1 MESKSLVWAFLISYL
16 TASTMAPV
24 IIPFLQRLKVGQS
37 IREEGP
43 KSHQKKAGTPTMGGV
58 IFILGTLVAVLI
70 QRNFSAD
77 VGFVLLSFLGFSM
90 IGFADDYIKVVLK
103 RNLGL
108 SAKQKMAGQI
118 MVAAVLAYY
127 AQIIFGTTLF
137 VPFYNQYIDLGVF
150 YVPFIL
156 FIYVAVT
163 NSVNLTD
170 GLDGLSTLV
179 TIGVL
184 TFFGIAAIKLELA
197 GVTKAVFALIG
208 GLVGFFGV
216 NRYPAKVFMGDLG
229 SLALGGA
236 VAAFAVSTKMVLMIP
251 IVGFIYFA
259 EALSVIIQVAVF
271 KKTGKRVFKMS
282 PLHHHF
288 ELSGW
293 DEKTVVAR
301 FSVVT
306 LTLAFVGYLIIN
318 AAL

>member
-1 MESKSLVWAFLISYL
+1 MESKSLVWAFLASYL
-16 TASTMAPV
+16 VASTLAPV

-43 KSHQKKAGTPTMGGV
+43 KSHLKKQGTPTMGGI
-58 IFILGTLVAVLI
+58 IFILGTVVAVLV
-70 QRNFSAD
+70 QRNFSAEA
-77 VGFVLLSFLGFSM
+77 GFVLLSFLGFAA

-108 SAKQKMAGQI
+108 SAKQKILGQI
-118 MVAAVLAYY
+118 MVAAILSYY
-127 AQIIFGTTLF
+127 AQVLFGTTLF
-137 VPFYNQYIDLGVF
+137 IPFVNTYMDLGVF
-150 YVPFIL
+150 YMPFIL
-156 FIYVAVT
+156 FLYVAVT

-170 GLDGLSTLV
+170 GLDGLSTMV
-179 TIGVL
+179 TIAVL
-184 TFFGIAAIKLELA
+184 TFFGIAAIKLEL
-197 GVTKAVFALIG
+197 VSITKLVFALIG
-208 GLVGFFGV
+208 GLVGFLGV
-216 NRYPAKVFMGDLG
+216 NKHPAKVFMGDLG

-236 VAAFAVSTKMVLMIP
+236 VTAFAIATKMVFMIP

-293 DEKTVVAR
+293 DERQVVAR

-306 LTLAFVGYLIIN
+306 LTLVFVGYLMIN
-318 AAL
+318 TVL

>member
-1 MESKSLVWAFLISYL
+1 MESKSLIWAFLISYL
-16 TASTMAPV
+16 TASTLAPV

-43 KSHQKKAGTPTMGGV
+43 KSHHKKKGTPTMGGV
-58 IFILGTLVAVLI
+58 IFIIGTLVAVLI
-70 QRNFSAD
+70 QRNFDPA
-77 VGFVLLSFLGFSM
+77 VGFIMLAFIGFSL

-108 SAKQKMAGQI
+108 SAKQKIAGQV
-118 MVAAVLAYY
+118 MVSAVLSYY
-127 AQIIFGTTLF
+127 AKVLFGTTLF
-137 VPFYNQYIDLGVF
+137 VPFYNQYVDLGMFYIPFVLFVF
-150 YVPFIL
+150 
-156 FIYVAVT
+156 VAVT

-179 TIGVL
+179 TIAVM
-184 TFFGIAAIKLELA
+184 TFFCMAAVKLELL
-197 GVTKAVFALIG
+197 GVTKVIFALLG
-208 GLVGFFGV
+208 SLVGFFGV
-216 NRYPAKVFMGDLG
+216 NRNPAKVFMGDLG

-236 VAAFAVSTKMVLMIP
+236 VTAVALATKMVFMIP

-293 DEKTVVAR
+293 DERTVVAR

-306 LTLAFVGYLIIN
+306 LVLAFVGYLIIN
-318 AAL
+318 SVL

>member
-1 MESKSLVWAFLISYL
+1 MESKSLVWAFLASFL
-16 TASTMAPV
+16 VASTLAPV
-24 IIPFLQRLKVGQS
+24 IIPFLQRLKVGQN

-43 KSHQKKAGTPTMGGV
+43 KSHLKKQGTPTMGGI
-58 IFILGTLVAVLI
+58 IFILGTVVAVLV
-70 QRNFSAD
+70 QRNFSAEA
-77 VGFVLLSFLGFSM
+77 GFVLLSFLGFAA

-108 SAKQKMAGQI
+108 SAKQKIAGQV
-118 MVAAVLAYY
+118 MVAAILSYY
-127 AQIIFGTTLF
+127 AQVLFGTTLF
-137 VPFYNQYIDLGVF
+137 IPFVNTYMDLGVF
-150 YVPFIL
+150 YMPFIL
-156 FIYVAVT
+156 FLYVAVT

-170 GLDGLSTLV
+170 GLDGLSTMV
-179 TIGVL
+179 TIAVL

-197 GVTKAVFALIG
+197 SITKLVFALIG
-208 GLVGFFGV
+208 GLVGFLGV
-216 NRYPAKVFMGDLG
+216 NKHPAKVFMGDLG

-236 VAAFAVSTKMVLMIP
+236 VTAFAISTKMVFMIP

-271 KKTGKRVFKMS
+271 KKTGKRVFKMA

-293 DEKTVVAR
+293 DERQVVTR

-306 LTLAFVGYLIIN
+306 LTLVFVGYLMIN
-318 AAL
+318 TVL

>member
-1 MESKSLVWAFLISYL
+1 MESKNLVWAFLISYL
-16 TASTMAPV
+16 TASTLAPV

-43 KSHQKKAGTPTMGGV
+43 KSHLKKAGTPTMGGV

-70 QRNFSAD
+70 QRNFSAE
-77 VGFVLLSFLGFSM
+77 VGFVILSFLGFSV

-108 SAKQKMAGQI
+108 SAKQKISGQI
-118 MVAAVLAYY
+118 MIAAILAYY
-127 AQIIFGTTLF
+127 AQTLFGTSLF
-137 VPFYNQYIDLGVF
+137 VPFFNQYIDLGVF
-150 YVPFIL
+150 YAPFIL
-156 FIYVAVT
+156 FVYVAVT

-179 TIGVL
+179 TIAVL
-184 TFFGIAAIKLELA
+184 TFFGIAAIKLEMT

-293 DEKTVVAR
+293 DERTVVAR

-306 LTLAFVGYLIIN
+306 LALSFVGYLIIN